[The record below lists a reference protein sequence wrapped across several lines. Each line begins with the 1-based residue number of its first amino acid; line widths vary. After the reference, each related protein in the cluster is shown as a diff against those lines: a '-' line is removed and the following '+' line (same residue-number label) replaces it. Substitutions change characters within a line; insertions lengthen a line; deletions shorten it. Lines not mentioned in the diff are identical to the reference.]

1 MKVGSMKSVVLTT
14 AGVRAVRLLAALCVA
29 ASVAGAVRAQQ
40 ESQRQ
45 VAESPANT
53 TRMIDAYGRVG
64 HCDES
69 ARLDLFAVELQN
81 EPNTKGH

>member
-1 MKVGSMKSVVLTT
+1 MKSVVLTT
-14 AGVRAVRLLAALCVA
+14 AGVRAVRGRTVRLLTALCVA

-69 ARLDLFAVELQN
+69 ARLDLFAVEL
-81 EPNTKGH
+81 